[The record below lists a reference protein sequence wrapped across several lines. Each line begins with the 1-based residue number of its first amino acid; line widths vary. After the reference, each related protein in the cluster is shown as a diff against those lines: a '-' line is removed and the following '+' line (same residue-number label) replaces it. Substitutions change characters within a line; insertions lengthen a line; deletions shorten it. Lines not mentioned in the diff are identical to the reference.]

1 MKHFLYNNHA
11 DRGSCRG
18 DRFTPGQTGPALSSI
33 FDSKPRKKNKKN
45 KVKAG
50 RSGDQLI
57 VFLIGQAVERNQKDS
72 AKITEISNN
81 VQEYAINRSIARDM
95 GDKESE
101 KQLTTDF
108 INFLNSI

>member
-18 DRFTPGQTGPALSSI
+18 ARFTPGQTGSALSSI
-33 FDSKPRKKNKKN
+33 FGSEPRKKNKKN

-50 RSGDQLI
+50 RSGDQLL

-72 AKITEISNN
+72 AKITEIGNE
-81 VQEYAINRSIARDM
+81 VQGYAINRSIARDM